1 MTFSLMAVIEP
12 VDLRHRVRRQLDM
25 PAWQPIPRRDDEI
38 ADVPVGIVSQEI
50 LDIGHD
56 RRECHAGVAR
66 RIRLSARSL
75 LQAAQNGGAGLRYAG
90 IDRLAPWHD
99 RPAAFLDVRRLFI

>member
-1 MTFSLMAVIEP
+1 MSRLVSSARKFSTLAIG
-12 VDLRHRVRRQLDM
+12 
-25 PAWQPIPRRDDEI
+25 
-38 ADVPVGIVSQEI
+38 AD
-50 LDIGHD
+50 D

>member
-1 MTFSLMAVIEP
+1 MSRLVSSARKFSTLA
-12 VDLRHRVRRQLDM
+12 
-25 PAWQPIPRRDDEI
+25 
-38 ADVPVGIVSQEI
+38 
-50 LDIGHD
+50 IGTIG
-56 RRECHAGVAR
+56 ECHAGVAR